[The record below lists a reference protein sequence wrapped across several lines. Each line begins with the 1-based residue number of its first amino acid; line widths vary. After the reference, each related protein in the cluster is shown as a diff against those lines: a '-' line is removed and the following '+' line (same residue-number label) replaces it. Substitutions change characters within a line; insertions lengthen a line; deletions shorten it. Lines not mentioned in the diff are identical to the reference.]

1 MNTADRSLAMVAYA
15 LRRRFVFVDLGPG
28 FGQPSFARK
37 LSSLG
42 VDATLRD
49 RIVKRLERLNDRI
62 RQDPNLGDGFC
73 IGHSYFCQVGGSAAD
88 DSWYKRIVRTEIGP
102 LLREYWFDNTER
114 AADELAQ
121 LLDDD

>member
-1 MNTADRSLAMVAYA
+1 
-15 LRRRFVFVDLGPG
+15 
-28 FGQPSFARK
+28 
-37 LSSLG
+37 

-62 RQDPNLGDGFC
+62 RQDPNLGSGFC
-73 IGHSYFCQVGGSAAD
+73 IGHSYFCGAGGSAAD

-102 LLREYWFDNTER
+102 LLREYWFDNAER